1 VNLAT
6 LTRRIDAYER
16 LIRLDKP
23 IGTLLLLWPTLWAL
37 WLASRGTPRLE
48 HFLIFFVGTV
58 LMRSAGCAINDY
70 ADRNFDPH
78 VERTRRR
85 PIAAGELPPREALAV
100 AAVLALA
107 AFALVLFLNRF
118 AIALSFVGLAV
129 AATYPYSKR
138 YFSLPQAYLGIA
150 FGFGIPMAYAA
161 VQRSLPL
168 ECWLLL
174 AANVF
179 YSFAY
184 DTEYAMVDR
193 EDDAKIG
200 IHTSALT
207 LGRWDV
213 AAVMAS
219 YAGMLLLLALVGVQA
234 RLEWPFYVGLAAAG
248 AMMVYH
254 WFLIRGRSRE
264 GCFRAFMHNNW
275 VGGAILAG
283 IVFSLPIGWPA

>member
-1 VNLAT
+1 MNLAT

-78 VERTRRR
+78 VERTRLR
-85 PIAAGELPPREALAV
+85 PIAAGELAPREALAV

-118 AIALSFVGLAV
+118 AIALSFVGVAI

-161 VQRSLPL
+161 VQRGLPV

-179 YSFAY
+179 YAFAY

-219 YAGMLLLLALVGVQA
+219 YAGMLLLLALVGLQA
-234 RLEWPFYVGLAAAG
+234 RLAWPYYIGLAAAS

-254 WFLIRGRSRE
+254 WFLIRGRSRD

-275 VGGAILAG
+275 VGGAIFAG